1 MASLRRTMTR
11 TRTRARSRGNPNAH
25 LRQRGKRAAR
35 PNIASMLTTVEW
47 PTRLVSFSGRAFD
60 DAAFPARKEAWLVEF
75 MSERESYRHAPNRER
90 WMPNLAVGQIGPVDV
105 TKAA

>member
-60 DAAFPARKEAWLVEF
+60 DAAFPASSCPSASRTATRRTVNAGCRIWQSDRSARL
-75 MSERESYRHAPNRER
+75 M
-90 WMPNLAVGQIGPVDV
+90 
-105 TKAA
+105 